1 MPAAVQKETFESLLG
16 ETLAEDCSYHVV
28 QAVHSQLRDM
38 IEEHK
43 ASKEEQPL
51 LLSKG
56 RCGPSCPPAAWPPPM
71 WMPLRPSMTRPSARR
86 PA

>member
-43 ASKEEQPL
+43 ASKEEQPPALQGGGAVRPVL
-51 LLSKG
+51 LRRG
-56 RCGPSCPPAAWPPPM
+56 RPPCGC
-71 WMPLRPSMTRPSARR
+71 L
-86 PA
+86 

>member
-56 RCGPSCPPAAWPPPM
+56 EVRSVLSSCGVAPPM
-71 WMPLRPSMTRPSARR
+71 WCL
-86 PA
+86 